1 MNGTLI
7 ASNLLS
13 ISSILVFLSSKA
25 FNPSGLKSGEDH
37 SSVRFQSSS
46 AFSRRDFHVCLITEL
61 LEVVSSISV
70 SVISDVSL
78 FVTEIKF
85 ISSGKILYSIE
96 NTVMTY
102 VVGFRPFHSM
112 IGTTPKQSE
121 VSSWK
126 STLSDL
132 TYTISNPP
140 PRITSPGRP
149 GMAGS

>member
-46 AFSRRDFHVCLITEL
+46 AFSRRNSHVVLMLSL
-61 LEVVSSISV
+61 LAIAV
-70 SVISDVSL
+70 SVIPDVSF

>member
-13 ISSILVFLSSKA
+13 ISVISASLSSKA

-37 SSVRFQSSS
+37 SSVRFQSFS
-46 AFSRRDFHVCLITEL
+46 AFSRRDSHVRLITEL

-112 IGTTPKQSE
+112 IGTTPKQ
-121 VSSWK
+121 
-126 STLSDL
+126 
-132 TYTISNPP
+132 
-140 PRITSPGRP
+140 
-149 GMAGS
+149 